1 MCAALNIGAGPA
13 LVRREAAELD
23 ARARRFVIVRAV
35 GLLST
40 LLHEASARRPSEVL
54 IETDQP
60 VRVQLPS
67 GATDV
72 IGEAIKG
79 TAMSDELSDLLTT
92 DQQVELALGEQVK
105 FDLVIGPY
113 VWHLVGET
121 AKEIISV
128 RARPSAEF
136 LEPGD
141 SVQIPIDPEPDDE
154 AEAED
159 SPRTRKAPAGPSE
172 IDIDLNFDDEPR
184 QAPGLRLAAL
194 KPVPLDSKPQ
204 PAWPGG
210 RREPAREGRRRS
222 GASPLTIA
230 PTSRLGPEPGSRRGA
245 PDSTQQLPLHAV
257 PVPGDTAAVVAALT
271 AGTLAV
277 LQVTRIGS
285 GPEGREVDDGDP
297 LADLLAAIEL
307 PQMMLSEGDA
317 IEDASRRLPE
327 LGAHGLIVLRIEDP
341 SPWLGWLLRRVEEG
355 QRVLVETAAT
365 TVEGARRILLGVD
378 ASPRAEAWLD
388 AVRVIRVSVEH
399 GRWTLV

>member
-1 MCAALNIGAGPA
+1 MR
-13 LVRREAAELD
+13 VRRWSDRTHAELD
-23 ARARRFVIVRAV
+23 ARVRRFVIVRAV

-40 LLHEASARRPSEVL
+40 LLHEASARRPAEVL

-141 SVQIPIDPEPDDE
+141 SVQIPIDPEPDE
-154 AEAED
+154 SED
-159 SPRTRKAPAGPSE
+159 SQRSRKAPAGPSE

-184 QAPGLRLAAL
+184 QAPGLRIAAL
-194 KPVPLDSKPQ
+194 KPVPVDSKPQ
-204 PAWPGG
+204 TAWPGG

-222 GASPLTIA
+222 GAPPLTIA
-230 PTSRLGPEPGSRRGA
+230 PTSRQSGADLSTRRSA
-245 PDSTQQLPLHAV
+245 PDPTQQLPLHAV
-257 PVPGDTAAVVAALT
+257 PLPGDTAAVVAALT

-277 LQVTRIGS
+277 VQVTRIGS
-285 GPEGREVDDGDP
+285 GPDGREVDDGDP
-297 LADLLAAIEL
+297 LADLLAAVEL

-327 LGAHGLIVLRIEDP
+327 LGGAGLIVLRIEDP

-365 TVEGARRILLGVD
+365 TVDGARRILLGVD

>member
-1 MCAALNIGAGPA
+1 M
-13 LVRREAAELD
+13 
-23 ARARRFVIVRAV
+23 VRAV

-40 LLHEASARRPSEVL
+40 LLHEASARRPAEVL

-72 IGEAIKG
+72 IGEAILG

-154 AEAED
+154 SED
-159 SPRTRKAPAGPSE
+159 SARSRKAPAGPSE

-184 QAPGLRLAAL
+184 QATGLRLAAL
-194 KPVPLDSKPQ
+194 KPVPVDSKPQ
-204 PAWPGG
+204 TAWPGG

-222 GASPLTIA
+222 GAPPLTIA
-230 PTSRLGPEPGSRRGA
+230 PTSRPSA
-245 PDSTQQLPLHAV
+245 PDPSQQLPLHAV
-257 PVPGDTAAVVAALT
+257 PQPGATAAVVAALT

-277 LQVTRIGS
+277 LQVTRAGS
-285 GPEGREVDDGDP
+285 GPESRGVDDDP

-327 LGAHGLIVLRIEDP
+327 LGGAGLIVLRIEDP

-355 QRVLVETAAT
+355 QRVIVETAAT
-365 TVEGARRILLGVD
+365 TVDGARRILLGVD

-388 AVRVIRVSVEH
+388 AVRVIRVSGEH

>member
-1 MCAALNIGAGPA
+1 M
-13 LVRREAAELD
+13 
-23 ARARRFVIVRAV
+23 VRAV

-40 LLHEASARRPSEVL
+40 LLHEASARRPSEVW
-54 IETDQP
+54 IEADKP

-72 IGEAIKG
+72 FGEAIQG

-154 AEAED
+154 AED

-194 KPVPLDSKPQ
+194 KPVPLDIKPQ
-204 PAWPGG
+204 TAWPGG
-210 RREPAREGRRRS
+210 RREPVREARRRS
-222 GASPLTIA
+222 GAPPLTIA
-230 PTSRLGPEPGSRRGA
+230 P
-245 PDSTQQLPLHAV
+245 TQQLPLHAV
-257 PVPGDTAAVVAALT
+257 PSPGDTAAVVAALT
-271 AGTLAV
+271 AGTMAV
-277 LQVTRIGS
+277 LQVTRVGS
-285 GPEGREVDDGDP
+285 EGREVDEGDP

-317 IEDASRRLPE
+317 IEDASRRLHE
-327 LGAHGLIVLRIEDP
+327 LGGAGLIVLRIEDP

-355 QRVLVETAAT
+355 HRVLVETAAT
-365 TVEGARRILLGVD
+365 TVDGARRILLGVD